1 MLRLHR
7 PYLYIRVVLPE
18 YLADPGDRSA
28 GAYARAEAVDR
39 TAGLF
44 QDLCFGSEPA
54 GGAGIGDGIRVAS
67 DGDIVCESVE
77 FVFQPSRPSFSPEGS
92 GCDVMVGA
100 RSGMT
105 QLWNLGYSSSDI
117 VGTIFKVTK
126 DADLPEKRKL
136 EFLKEIGVCQ
146 LRIAEGATTLLQ
158 LLGLVAKMCEK

>member
-1 MLRLHR
+1 MAVNSLQATF
-7 PYLYIRVVLPE
+7 YGFNVVNEENVIKVCDQP
-18 YLADPGDRSA
+18 PP
-28 GAYARAEAVDR
+28 V
-39 TAGLF
+39 
-44 QDLCFGSEPA
+44 
-54 GGAGIGDGIRVAS
+54 VAKQ
-67 DGDIVCESVE
+67 IVQYCVSK
-77 FVFQPSRPSFSPEGS
+77 
-92 GCDVMVGA
+92 DMVGA